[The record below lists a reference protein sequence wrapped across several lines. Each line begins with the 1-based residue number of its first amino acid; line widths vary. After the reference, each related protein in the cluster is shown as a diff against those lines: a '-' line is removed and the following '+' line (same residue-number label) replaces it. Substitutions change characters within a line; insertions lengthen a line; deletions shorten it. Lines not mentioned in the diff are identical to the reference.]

1 MDDSLPQPL
10 PLSALAEQHR
20 ARRSGVLAIGTPP
33 AGVRLLLREGQI
45 VGVAFAEET
54 PKPAAPAPLPR
65 PDDSAR
71 LRLERV
77 LEEVGIRAAPKA
89 KRSFPVPVP
98 GPRAV
103 DPRER
108 VLEALVDP
116 SLDATF
122 EDGAGAEGFAEA
134 AGATEPLILEAVRR
148 IRDEATARAALGDID
163 QRLVATTALAEERT
177 LTLTEGY
184 ILSRIDGTA
193 TARQV
198 LQLVPLDPDE
208 TERTLLGLL
217 LIGRVE
223 FRANPA
229 ASRPATAA
237 TPPPG
242 PLDPGLPADA
252 SEAGSERPFS
262 FPEATEVEP
271 EPEGA
276 PPAPGPERRPE
287 MDPQM
292 LAWRKEIVE
301 TFNALPLKNHFQVLG
316 VEPGCADA
324 DVKRAYVSLT
334 KRFHPDVHNDP
345 RLEDVHDLLAG
356 ILIRVGEAWE
366 VLGEAKSRASYEAR
380 LGVAGPR
387 RDAAA
392 PLPPVTADSD
402 TAGPAPGAD
411 PRPPAAAT
419 RMSAAPDFVP
429 PEETLLRAQLLIGQ
443 ARYWDAIQVLEAAVP
458 RMAPARHQNRGR
470 ILLARAYAKN
480 PNWLRRAEETLQDV
494 VRQDPANV
502 DAHFELGLVYKASGL
517 AARAQAQFRRV
528 VELRPDH
535 REAAIEL
542 GPPEPGGG
550 GLLKRL
556 FGRGKAS

>member
-1 MDDSLPQPL
+1 MDDSRPQSL
-10 PLSALAEQHR
+10 PLSALAEHYR

-33 AGVRLLLREGQI
+33 AGVRLRLRQGQI
-45 VGVAFAEET
+45 VGVAFRDEK
-54 PKPAAPAPLPR
+54 PKPAPPPR

-77 LEEVGIRAAPKA
+77 LEEVGIRAARPVRRPFPA
-89 KRSFPVPVP
+89 PVPAP
-98 GPRAV
+98 AA

-116 SLDATF
+116 SLAATF
-122 EDGAGAEGFAEA
+122 EDGAGGDDFAETT
-134 AGATEPLILEAVRR
+134 GATEPLILEAVRR
-148 IRDEATARAALGDID
+148 IGDAATARAALGDLD

-198 LQLVPLDPDE
+198 LQLVPLDTDE

-217 LIGRVE
+217 LTGRVE
-223 FRANPA
+223 LRASPGPRH
-229 ASRPATAA
+229 ASASA
-237 TPPPG
+237 PPPG
-242 PLDPGLPADA
+242 PLAPGQAPDA
-252 SEAGSERPFS
+252 SDAEGERPFT
-262 FPEATEVEP
+262 FPEATEVEQGT
-271 EPEGA
+271 ESA
-276 PPAPGPERRPE
+276 PPAPEPKPERRPE
-287 MDPQM
+287 MGPEM
-292 LAWRKEIVE
+292 LAWRREIVE
-301 TFNALPLKNHFQVLG
+301 TFNSLPLKNHFQVLG
-316 VEPGCADA
+316 IEPGCTDA

-345 RLEDVHDLLAG
+345 RLEDMHDFLAG

-380 LGVAGPR
+380 LGVAAPR
-387 RDAAA
+387 REATAPDTEHAAA
-392 PLPPVTADSD
+392 GPP
-402 TAGPAPGAD
+402 PAPAAE
-411 PRPPAAAT
+411 PRPPSAPPPPPAAA
-419 RMSAAPDFVP
+419 PEFVP
-429 PEETLLRAQLLIGQ
+429 PEETLLRAQLLIAQ

-458 RMAPARHQNRGR
+458 HMAPARHQNRGR

-502 DAHFELGLVYKASGL
+502 DAHFELGLVYKASGR

-542 GPPEPGGG
+542 GPPGPGGG
-550 GLLKRL
+550 GILKRL